1 MTTEK
6 VTINDKAA
14 FQTVID
20 KLTELNKGLDEKLNA
35 AGTIT
40 AAVTAAASKEVV
52 TGGDTTGTGTPGGKV
67 AAAYTS
73 TVGALGSTVDAL
85 TTQAKSS
92 STAVST
98 AISDLT
104 SLLNGLTQIDN
115 DGAENVKKS

>member
-1 MTTEK
+1 MTDK

-14 FQTVID
+14 FQTVIA
-20 KLTELNKGLDEKLNA
+20 KLTELNKGLDEKLTA
-35 AGTIT
+35 AGSIT
-40 AAVTAAASKEVV
+40 TAVTSAASKDVA
-52 TGGDTTGTGTPGGKV
+52 TGADTTGTGTSAGKV
-67 AAAYTS
+67 AAAYTG
-73 TVGALGSTVDAL
+73 TVGALGSTVDGLAA
-85 TTQAKSS
+85 QAKSA